1 MGTTLK
7 SPVVI
12 SDMKK
17 RIKDIQ
23 MAISWREFAN
33 TYFQRSSSWFYHKL
47 DGIDGNGGEGG
58 FTPEEAEQMR
68 GALIDLSNRIRRAA
82 ESIPSEVMA
91 ETLSVAV

>member
-1 MGTTLK
+1 METAIK
-7 SPVVI
+7 NQVVI

-23 MAISWREFAN
+23 MTISWREFAN
-33 TYFQRSSSWFYHKL
+33 TYFQHSSSWLYHKL

-82 ESIPSEVMA
+82 ENIPSNCLGMA
-91 ETLSVAV
+91 V